1 MCSSS
6 HKNEILRWLDRQGF
20 TCSRTRGG
28 HLRIIHPRMSGAVYA
43 PSTPSDHRGA
53 KNMMALLRRKL
64 RADNDR

>member
-6 HKNEILRWLDRQGF
+6 QKNDVLRWLQSHGF
-20 TCSRTRGG
+20 SCSRTRGG
-28 HLRIIHPRMSGAVYA
+28 HLRIVHPSMKGAVFA
-43 PSTPSDHRGA
+43 PTTPSDHRGA